1 MPYIEVYYHIVWSTK
16 NRSPAITNVIE
27 KKIFEYIGLKIFGLG
42 GYLYAINGVSDH
54 LHLIVSVPVTIPIA
68 KFVGQIKA
76 VSSTKINKIF
86 FELGQF
92 RWQSGYSVFS
102 IGRKELKSH
111 IRYVENQKT
120 HHAEGTS
127 QFHLELNN
135 RTDS

>member
-16 NRSPAITNVIE
+16 NRSPALTADIE
-27 KKIFEYIGLKIFGLG
+27 KIIFDYIARKIHGLG
-42 GYLYAINGVSDH
+42 GYLHVINGVEDH
-54 LHLIVSVPVTIPIA
+54 LHLIVSIPVTIAIS
-68 KFVGQIKA
+68 KFIGQIKA
-76 VSSTKINKIF
+76 VASTKINKQY

-120 HHAEGTS
+120 HHAEGTCRH
-127 QFHLELNN
+127 HLEMNN
-135 RTDS
+135 RIDN